1 MGWKDKPTIRIH
13 LHKVCSDRMGFSE
26 LPCRASAMSLPFT
39 TDQFLDIFAKYNVV
53 VWPVQS
59 LLYLLGVS
67 CIVLAL
73 RRATWSSSII
83 SLILSLLWLWM
94 GVVYHFLFFSR
105 INQAAW
111 LFGAFFILQSL
122 VFVYAGLTTR
132 KLSFHVARDAYG
144 IVGALLLTY
153 VFIIYPA
160 LGYLVGHRYPRMPT
174 FGLPCPTT
182 IFTFGMLLWASPKV
196 PGYVL
201 IVPLVWSLIGFFAA
215 LSLSIHEDFGLLA
228 AGIAGTTLIV
238 LRNNRARPA
247 IDANGKSN
255 FR

>member
-1 MGWKDKPTIRIH
+1 MR
-13 LHKVCSDRMGFSE
+13 
-26 LPCRASAMSLPFT
+26 LPFT
-39 TDQFLDIFAKYNVV
+39 TEQFLDIFAKYNVV

-59 LLYLLGVS
+59 LLCLLGLS

-73 RRATWSSSII
+73 RRSTWSSSII

-94 GVVYHFLFFSR
+94 AVAYHFLFFSK
-105 INQAAW
+105 INQAAL

-122 VFVYAGLTTR
+122 VFVYAGLITR
-132 KLSFHVARDAYG
+132 KLSFYFTRDAYG

-153 VFIIYPA
+153 AFIIYPA
-160 LGYLVGHRYPRMPT
+160 LGYLGGHRYPTMPT

-201 IVPLVWSLIGFFAA
+201 IVPLVSSLIGFFAA
-215 LSLSIHEDFGLLA
+215 LLLSIPEDFGLLA
-228 AGIAGTTLIV
+228 AGIAGTMLIV
-238 LRNNRARPA
+238 LRNTRAMLT